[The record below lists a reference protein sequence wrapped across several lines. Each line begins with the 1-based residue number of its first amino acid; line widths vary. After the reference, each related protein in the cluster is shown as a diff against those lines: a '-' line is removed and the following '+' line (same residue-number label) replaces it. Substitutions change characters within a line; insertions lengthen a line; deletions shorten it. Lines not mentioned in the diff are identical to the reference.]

1 VLYTGKNGESW
12 MSERKKRGFLG
23 GLKKKVKVLG
33 EKSSADNIHEIDTS
47 FPDSTDMSVTS
58 SKQAGMFSGWKDEL
72 KTKVKVI
79 GDTTSAVGLRAK
91 GLASQKRTEEAT
103 KNLLDVVTKVAREAR
118 NSLDPDMVKAIDLRA
133 NISFVA
139 FSVGV
144 VVDLEK
150 LQPKKIVVT

>member
-1 VLYTGKNGESW
+1 

-33 EKSSADNIHEIDTS
+33 EKSSADNIQEVDTS
-47 FPDSTDMSVTS
+47 FPDSTTMSPTS

-91 GLASQKRTEEAT
+91 GLASQERTEEAM
-103 KNLLDVVTKVAREAR
+103 KNLLDVVTKVAREA
-118 NSLDPDMVKAIDLRA
+118 
-133 NISFVA
+133 
-139 FSVGV
+139 
-144 VVDLEK
+144 
-150 LQPKKIVVT
+150 